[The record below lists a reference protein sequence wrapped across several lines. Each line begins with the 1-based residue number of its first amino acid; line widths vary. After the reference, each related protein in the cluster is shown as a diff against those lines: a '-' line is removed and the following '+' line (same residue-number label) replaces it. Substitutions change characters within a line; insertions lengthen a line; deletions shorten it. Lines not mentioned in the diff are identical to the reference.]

1 MAPSHIREK
10 LLHPDRPTYRHDI
23 DGLRCIAVLS
33 VVAYHFGLSCPGGFT
48 GVDVF
53 FVISGFLIGSQIYSE
68 ASQGRFSYAAF
79 YYRRARRIVPALTAV
94 LIATGAAM
102 LVLASPAELR
112 DFGRD
117 AVAAVFSVSNVT
129 LYRSIDY
136 FRPAAEANPLLMTW
150 SLGVEEQFYI
160 VAPVL
165 LGLVVRLRTGWRFAA
180 VAFLAAA
187 SLLLAV
193 WLVQHKPQ
201 AAFYLLPPRAWE
213 LAAGVLLAIWRAH
226 HAAPPDQRRGWRH
239 ELLAVVG
246 LALLV
251 VPIMAY
257 SHGTTFPG
265 LAALPPVLGAALL
278 LHTDGSFVNSKI
290 LSNRFTTFFGL
301 VSYSLYLWHWPL
313 ISIANLV
320 LEDEPSLPL
329 RLSLLALSVLLA
341 YASYRWIE
349 TPFRHARTP
358 QVQSL
363 RRYAA
368 VLGVAALS
376 AGSAY
381 VLGGLPQRW
390 PQTFAAM
397 EAGAQPPQNRCLAG
411 YGATVMPPAALCLD
425 SLEGRRGVALVGD
438 SHASAMSPG
447 VRTLARSSGF
457 AFMELTKSSCP
468 FLIGVTRPVPRY
480 PQHGQECASFNDQVM
495 RQLIDTP
502 AIEVVVIGGFWG
514 IGLGAADGAYTTVA
528 GGGEQPPPP
537 AEALRQGLSAAV
549 EQLTRAGKRVV
560 LLGDVPFFN
569 FAPIKRVAS
578 CDNALRAELND
589 IDPQS
594 RACEFA
600 SWEELS
606 DDGEAHRIVKDVAQR
621 WSATYFDPKAAL
633 CDQAG
638 CRFADQGRMLYV
650 DRQHLSSPGAERAVD
665 ALKGVLVGKGA

>member
-1 MAPSHIREK
+1 
-10 LLHPDRPTYRHDI
+10 LHPDRPTYRHDI

-48 GVDVF
+48 GVDIF

-79 YYRRARRIVPALTAV
+79 YYRRAKRIVPALVAV
-94 LIATGAAM
+94 LVATGAAM
-102 LVLASPAELR
+102 LVLASPAEMR
-112 DFGRD
+112 DFARD

-165 LGLVVRLRTGWRFAA
+165 LALVVRLRAAWRFAA
-180 VAFLAAA
+180 VALLAAA

-226 HAAPPDQRRGWRH
+226 HAAPPDQRKGWRH

-265 LAALPPVLGAALL
+265 LAALPSVLGAALL
-278 LHTDGSFVNSKI
+278 LHTDGSFINAKV

-313 ISIANLV
+313 ISMAKLV
-320 LEDEPSLPL
+320 LEAEPPLPL
-329 RLSLLALSVLLA
+329 RLLLLALSVPLA

-349 TPFRHARTP
+349 TPFRHARSP
-358 QVQSL
+358 QRQSL
-363 RRYAA
+363 QRYAA
-368 VLGVAALS
+368 VLGVAALT
-376 AGSAY
+376 AGSVY

-390 PQTFAAM
+390 PQTFATM

-411 YGATVMPPAALCLD
+411 YGATSMPPAALCLD

-447 VRTLARSSGF
+447 VRALAQSSGF

-468 FLIGVTRPVPRY
+468 FLKGVTRPVPRY
-480 PQHGQECASFNDQVM
+480 PQHGQECVRFNEQVM
-495 RQLIDTP
+495 RKLIDTP
-502 AIEVVVIGGFWG
+502 AIEVVVIGGFWSN
-514 IGLGAADGAYTTVA
+514 GLGKAEGAYTAVA
-528 GGGEQPPPP
+528 DHGEPP
-537 AEALRQGLSAAV
+537 AKALRQGLSAAV
-549 EQLTRAGKRVV
+549 EQLARAGKRVV

-589 IDPQS
+589 VDPHS

-606 DDGEAHRIVKDVAQR
+606 DDGEAHRVVQDVARQ

-633 CDQAG
+633 CDQDG

-650 DRQHLSSPGAERAVD
+650 DRQHLSSKGALRAAD
-665 ALKGVLVGKGA
+665 ALKAVLAGKGA